1 MTEQQRSHEGDEPG
15 GLSEEPLGVGAPA
28 QEGTGE
34 GSPTTDAAALEE
46 QSGREDEPLDEHGA
60 DEGDDGERVDEDRVD
75 EDRVDEDQVDEDQV
89 VESRAHEDRVD
100 DEPVVTDTV
109 PAAAPTPDL
118 PPDAEDDAGAA
129 LRESHAWQ
137 LSAEAV
143 ASLPPEAPPTFEP
156 EPTSDDAARA
166 GSEVDDGAAGATPE
180 PSGAPAPSRPMGWA
194 ALGSALRPR
203 ATRAQVLAGVLC
215 AVLGF
220 AIVVQLRQN
229 GDSALSQLRQD
240 DLVRLLD
247 EASTRSDQLSRE
259 AADLQRE
266 RDQLVSGS
274 NNRQA
279 AIDAARRSA
288 ATQGILAGRLP
299 AVGPGVRITVTD
311 NGGSVRPITM
321 LNMLEEL
328 RNAGAEAVQLNDQR
342 VTASS
347 AFTGSTGAV
356 QLDGTTLTAPYVWL
370 VIGDPDT
377 IATALDIPGGAMAY
391 VRNDGGSGSV
401 DKLTEVHVDALRP
414 AAEPRY
420 ATPAA
425 VPGS

>member
-1 MTEQQRSHEGDEPG
+1 MSEQRT
-15 GLSEEPLGVGAPA
+15 AP
-28 QEGTGE
+28 
-34 GSPTTDAAALEE
+34 
-46 QSGREDEPLDEHGA
+46 
-60 DEGDDGERVDEDRVD
+60 EGDD
-75 EDRVDEDQVDEDQV
+75 Q
-89 VESRAHEDRVD
+89 RAD
-100 DEPVVTDTV
+100 DEAALREPDAVTGPGRHDDDHPV
-109 PAAAPTPDL
+109 PAHGPDHRAPD
-118 PPDAEDDAGAA
+118 DARDGHGRDAGDGDAGDEQAWDARRVEDDDAG
-129 LRESHAWQ
+129 LHESHAWQ
-137 LSAEAV
+137 VSADAVGALPHADSAAPPVDPVPDTPVGPPAVPETDEPAV
-143 ASLPPEAPPTFEP
+143 APSSSSSHVPGRPT
-156 EPTSDDAARA
+156 
-166 GSEVDDGAAGATPE
+166 
-180 PSGAPAPSRPMGWA
+180 GWA
-194 ALGSALRPR
+194 ALRIALRPR
-203 ATRAQVLAGVLC
+203 GTRAQVLAGLLC

-229 GDSALSQLRQD
+229 GDASLSQLRQD

-259 AADLQRE
+259 SADLQRE

-274 NNRQA
+274 NTRQA
-279 AIDAARRSA
+279 ALDAARRSA

-299 AVGPGVRITVTD
+299 AVGPGVRITLTD
-311 NGGSVRPITM
+311 DGGSIRPITM

-347 AFTGSTGAV
+347 AFTGSPGAV
-356 QLDGTTLTAPYVWL
+356 QLDGTTLSAPYEWL

-401 DKLTEVHVDALRP
+401 DKLQVVHVDALRP
-414 AAEPRY
+414 VITPRY

>member
-1 MTEQQRSHEGDEPG
+1 MSEQRTEPEGDDRRADDEAAVREPAAVT
-15 GLSEEPLGVGAPA
+15 EPARHDDDHPWPADVLAHRAP
-28 QEGTGE
+28 GE
-34 GSPTTDAAALEE
+34 AG
-46 QSGREDEPLDEHGA
+46 DEHGQDVGDRDA
-60 DEGDDGERVDEDRVD
+60 GDEHGQDAGEEDASDGHGRDARGA
-75 EDRVDEDQVDEDQV
+75 
-89 VESRAHEDRVD
+89 AH
-100 DEPVVTDTV
+100 
-109 PAAAPTPDL
+109 
-118 PPDAEDDAGAA
+118 DDAG
-129 LRESHAWQ
+129 LLESHAWQ
-137 LSAEAV
+137 VSADAVGALPHEDSAVPAVDPALHAAAGPPAVPQAEEPAV
-143 ASLPPEAPPTFEP
+143 APSSSSPHAHLRPT
-156 EPTSDDAARA
+156 
-166 GSEVDDGAAGATPE
+166 
-180 PSGAPAPSRPMGWA
+180 GWA
-194 ALGSALRPR
+194 ALRIALRPR
-203 ATRAQVLAGVLC
+203 GTRAQVLAGVLC

-229 GDSALSQLRQD
+229 GDASLSQLRQD

-247 EASTRSDQLSRE
+247 EASTRSDQLSQE

-274 NNRQA
+274 NTRQA
-279 AIDAARRSA
+279 ALDAARRSA

-299 AVGPGVRITVTD
+299 AVGPGVRITLTD
-311 NGGSVRPITM
+311 DGGSIRPITM

-347 AFTGSTGAV
+347 AFTGSPGAV
-356 QLDGTTLTAPYVWL
+356 QLDGTTLSAPYEWL

-401 DKLTEVHVDALRP
+401 DKLQVVHVDALRP
-414 AAEPRY
+414 VVTPRY

-425 VPGS
+425 AGGS

>member
-1 MTEQQRSHEGDEPG
+1 MTEQQRPHDGDEPE
-15 GLSEEPLGVGAPA
+15 GLSEEPLGAGAPA
-28 QEGTGE
+28 QEGSGE
-34 GSPTTDAAALEE
+34 DPAATDAVVLEE
-46 QSGREDEPLDEHGA
+46 PAR
-60 DEGDDGERVDEDRVD
+60 
-75 EDRVDEDQVDEDQV
+75 QVDEQLDEYQGDQGDDRVGEDRFDQHRV
-89 VESRAHEDRVD
+89 VESRVPEDRAD
-100 DEPVVTDTV
+100 DDPVVTDTV
-109 PAAAPTPDL
+109 PAAGPTLDV

-143 ASLPPEAPPTFEP
+143 ASLPPEVPPTFQP
-156 EPTSDDAARA
+156 EPTADGAARA
-166 GSEVDDGAAGATPE
+166 GSDVDDAAAAGVPK
-180 PSGAPAPSRPMGWA
+180 PSGGPVPSRPTGWA

-299 AVGPGVRITVTD
+299 AVGPGVRITITD
-311 NGGSVRPITM
+311 SSGSVRPITM

-342 VTASS
+342 ITASS

-356 QLDGTTLTAPYVWL
+356 QLDGTTLTPPYVWL

-401 DKLTEVHVDALRP
+401 DKLTEVHVDALRA

>member
-1 MTEQQRSHEGDEPG
+1 MTEQQQPHEGDEPEG
-15 GLSEEPLGVGAPA
+15 PPDEPRGVGTGV
-28 QEGTGE
+28 QEGTHE
-34 GSPTTDAAALEE
+34 DPAATGAVAAEE
-46 QSGREDEPLDEHGA
+46 PVGQDDQRPDGDRIDEA
-60 DEGDDGERVDEDRVD
+60 RFDEDLLGD
-75 EDRVDEDQVDEDQV
+75 EDT
-89 VESRAHEDRVD
+89 
-100 DEPVVTDTV
+100 VVTDAV
-109 PAAAPTPDL
+109 PDAAPTLDTA
-118 PPDAEDDAGAA
+118 PDAEDEAGAV

-143 ASLPPEAPPTFEP
+143 ASLPPEVPPTFRP
-156 EPTSDDAARA
+156 EPIAAQAGGDAD
-166 GSEVDDGAAGATPE
+166 VAAGPGSPE
-180 PSGAPAPSRPMGWA
+180 PSGGPGPSRPTGWA

-299 AVGPGVRITVTD
+299 AVGPGVRITITD
-311 NGGSVRPITM
+311 SSGSVRPITM

-401 DKLTEVHVDALRP
+401 DKLTEVHVDALRA

>member
-1 MTEQQRSHEGDEPG
+1 MTEQQRPHEGDEPE
-15 GLSEEPLGVGAPA
+15 GLSEEPLGVGAAPRVGPGEDPA
-28 QEGTGE
+28 G
-34 GSPTTDAAALEE
+34 TDARALEE
-46 QSGREDEPLDEHGA
+46 PAGQDDQRLDVDRA
-60 DEGDDGERVDEDRVD
+60 DEGDDQVDEERVDQDRV
-75 EDRVDEDQVDEDQV
+75 
-89 VESRAHEDRVD
+89 VENRAHEDRVGD
-100 DEPVVTDTV
+100 DDAVVTDTV
-109 PAAAPTPDL
+109 PAAPTLDL
-118 PPDAEDDAGAA
+118 PPDAEDEAGAA

-143 ASLPPEAPPTFEP
+143 ASLPPEVPPTFEP
-156 EPTSDDAARA
+156 EPAVDGAAAA
-166 GSEVDDGAAGATPE
+166 GSDVEDGAAGAAPE
-180 PSGAPAPSRPMGWA
+180 PSGPSGPSRPTGWA

-229 GDSALSQLRQD
+229 GDSSLSQLRQD

-274 NNRQA
+274 NTRQA

-401 DKLTEVHVDALRP
+401 EKLTEVHVDALRA

>member
-1 MTEQQRSHEGDEPG
+1 VTEQQRSHEGDEPE
-15 GLSEEPLGVGAPA
+15 GLSEEPLGVEAAA
-28 QEGTGE
+28 QERTGE
-34 GSPTTDAAALEE
+34 DPAGQDDERLDRDGAEE
-46 QSGREDEPLDEHGA
+46 RDEGLAQDGA
-60 DEGDDGERVDEDRVD
+60 DGGDEGLAQGRADEDD
-75 EDRVDEDQVDEDQV
+75 DR
-89 VESRAHEDRVD
+89 AGEDRVD
-100 DEPVVTDTV
+100 DERVVEDRGDDDDLVVTHVV
-109 PAAAPTPDL
+109 PDAAPTLDL
-118 PPDAEDDAGAA
+118 PPDAEDEAGAA

-156 EPTSDDAARA
+156 KPTSDDAAPG
-166 GSEVDDGAAGATPE
+166 GSDVEDGAAGAAPE
-180 PSGAPAPSRPMGWA
+180 PSGAPGPSRPTGWA

-401 DKLTEVHVDALRP
+401 DKLTEVHVDALRA